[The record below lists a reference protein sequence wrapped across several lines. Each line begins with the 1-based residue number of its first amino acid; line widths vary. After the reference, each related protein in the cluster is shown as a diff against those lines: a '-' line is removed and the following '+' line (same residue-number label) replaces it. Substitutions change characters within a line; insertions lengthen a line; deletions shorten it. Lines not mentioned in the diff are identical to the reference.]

1 LANHEHIEEIEELGE
16 ASDYAEYYDEYYSE
30 IDEQEIER
38 ERNRRSGLFSRSRMY
53 VDGVQRKLTDEISG
67 TIDLQ
72 REYYSQSDN
81 HFLYHEQINRN
92 KIFYRQL
99 LKFLITGAV
108 LIGILYLFLLI
119 GS

>member
-1 LANHEHIEEIEELGE
+1 MDKHEHIEELEEDFSS
-16 ASDYAEYYDEYYSE
+16 SDYAEYYDEYYSE
-30 IDEQEIER
+30 LDMYVEDI
-38 ERNRRSGLFSRSRMY
+38 RSR
-53 VDGVQRKLTDEISG
+53 LTDEISG

-72 REYYSQSDN
+72 KEYYSQDDN
-81 HFLYHEQINRN
+81 HFFYHEQINRN

>member
-1 LANHEHIEEIEELGE
+1 MDKHEHIEELEDDF
-16 ASDYAEYYDEYYSE
+16 SSRDYAEYYDEYYSE
-30 IDEQEIER
+30 LDEQEIER
-38 ERNRRSGLFSRSRMY
+38 NRNRRSGLFSRSRMY
-53 VDGVQRKLTDEISG
+53 VEDIRSRLTDEISG

-72 REYYSQSDN
+72 KEYYSQDDN
-81 HFLYHEQINRN
+81 HFFYHEQINRN

>member
-1 LANHEHIEEIEELGE
+1 MDKHEHIEELEEDFSS
-16 ASDYAEYYDEYYSE
+16 SDYADYYDAYYSGL
-30 IDEQEIER
+30 DEQEIER
-38 ERNRRSGLFSRSRMY
+38 ERDRRSGLFSRSRMY
-53 VDGVQRKLTDEISG
+53 VEDIQSRLTDEISG

-72 REYYSQSDN
+72 KEYYSQSEN

>member
-1 LANHEHIEEIEELGE
+1 MARHEHIEELEEE
-16 ASDYAEYYDEYYSE
+16 FSSSDYAEYYDEYYSE
-30 IDEQEIER
+30 LDEQEIER
-38 ERNRRSGLFSRSRMY
+38 NRNRRSGLFSRSRMY
-53 VDGVQRKLTDEISG
+53 VDDIRSELTDEISG

-72 REYYSQSDN
+72 KEYYRQSDN
-81 HFLYHEQINRN
+81 NFLYHEQINRN

-99 LKFLITGAV
+99 LQFLITGAV